1 LAGFPKLL
9 VLVLQLVNLI
19 SDCIDLGIKGLCL
32 KESIIASWLT
42 FLTSVL
48 IDRFIFH
55 LFNGCPAKNSCINGI
70 NLPSCIV
77 KIVSKAMTSS
87 VDLDFGPNNQGGIA
101 RMAMLHIIGLKLV
114 SWMQFRIIIRLPKVT
129 IIDGHIRI
137 EIKGLES
144 GPIEV

>member
-1 LAGFPKLL
+1 
-9 VLVLQLVNLI
+9 
-19 SDCIDLGIKGLCL
+19 
-32 KESIIASWLT
+32 
-42 FLTSVL
+42 
-48 IDRFIFH
+48 
-55 LFNGCPAKNSCINGI
+55 
-70 NLPSCIV
+70 
-77 KIVSKAMTSS
+77 MTSS